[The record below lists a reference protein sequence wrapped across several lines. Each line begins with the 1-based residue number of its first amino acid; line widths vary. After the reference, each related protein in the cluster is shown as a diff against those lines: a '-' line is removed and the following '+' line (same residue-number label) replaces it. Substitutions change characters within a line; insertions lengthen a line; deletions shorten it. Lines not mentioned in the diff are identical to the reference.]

1 MTGNLAWFCGLIY
14 LLSEIGLGIAKRAR
28 RGDSQLKDAGSLR
41 LLWTVIGSSVFL
53 AFLLAGSLPGLD
65 LGARAAAVTRPLGL
79 LVFVAALALRW
90 YAIVYLGRY
99 FTVNVAIARDHRVID
114 SGPYRYVRH
123 PSYTGALAAFLG
135 LGLLLNN
142 AAALLMIT
150 VPPLLVFLRR
160 IHIEEAALLAGL
172 GDNYRAYMQR
182 TRRLIPGLY

>member
-1 MTGNLAWFCGLIY
+1 MF
-14 LLSEIGLGIAKRAR
+14 IG
-28 RGDSQLKDAGSLR
+28 
-41 LLWTVIGSSVFL
+41 
-53 AFLLAGSLPGLD
+53 
-65 LGARAAAVTRPLGL
+65 
-79 LVFVAALALRW
+79 ALALRW

-142 AAALLMIT
+142 AAALLMII

-160 IHIEEAALLAGL
+160 IRIEEAALLAGL